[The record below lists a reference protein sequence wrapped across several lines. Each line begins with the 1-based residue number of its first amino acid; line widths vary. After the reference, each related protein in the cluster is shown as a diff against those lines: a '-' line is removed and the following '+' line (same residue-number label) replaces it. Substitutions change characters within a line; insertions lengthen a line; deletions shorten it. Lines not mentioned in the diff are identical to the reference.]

1 MSAPELAFAEKIQR
15 FLQAVGTASLEYITA
30 EFQPFSNQ
38 QRPDVVF
45 VPRVGGYEGQTIFI
59 EIKLSAKPIGSARG
73 FQRLVEKKQFA
84 SEALGARIGRYLYV
98 TNESVPELLK
108 KRLEQEGIQVLDDIA
123 NEPELEAQLQELGL
137 ITSDRT
143 P

>member
-73 FQRLVEKKQFA
+73 FQRLVEKSNSLVKHWAQG
-84 SEALGARIGRYLYV
+84 LV
-98 TNESVPELLK
+98 
-108 KRLEQEGIQVLDDIA
+108 GIFM
-123 NEPELEAQLQELGL
+123 
-137 ITSDRT
+137 
-143 P
+143 